1 MSHLHRHRL
10 LACLSAANTYRDDE
24 MRCDAMPP
32 SLVHHILFASCRRGP
47 GFVGYWT
54 GIHSWHGACQP
65 YNATRICILPLPVSK
80 VHPLFKLLPILGFR
94 TWRTCGRP
102 LHRSFVGGDPSRP
115 AQLSA
120 QLSSAAVCMDFQT
133 VTTTATTQR
142 LQIAATSSPRR
153 LLLAP
158 YIQTQL
164 ATTKPSRRT
173 YVRYAQRE
181 TDSNRT
187 RT

>member
-1 MSHLHRHRL
+1 
-10 LACLSAANTYRDDE
+10 

-65 YNATRICILPLPVSK
+65 YNATRICILPPVSK

-94 TWRTCGRP
+94 SYVR
-102 LHRSFVGGDPSRP
+102 GGHADVHFTEAS
-115 AQLSA
+115 SA
-120 QLSSAAVCMDFQT
+120 VIHPGLLSSALLCCRVHGFSNSDHHGDNP
-133 VTTTATTQR
+133 TAPDSSY
-142 LQIAATSSPRR
+142 LLSTSSP
-153 LLLAP
+153 P
-158 YIQTQL
+158 PSIYTD
-164 ATTKPSRRT
+164 TTRDYEAIKTHVRT
-173 YVRYAQRE
+173 VYAERE